1 MIICAFQA
9 CERILLELFTNKE
22 SAVFHEPV
30 SKLVCRASIYH
41 MSEGFSHVTKFLK
54 IYSIFNL
61 HP

>member
-41 MSEGFSHVTKFLK
+41 ISGGVFACHK
-54 IYSIFNL
+54 IWENVENM
-61 HP
+61 